1 MSVVSS
7 QLQAEIQQTK
17 PFPSVYEEV
26 ILSILRTADLIR
38 TAISEVLAPAGITMQ
53 QYNVLRILRGA
64 GDAGLPTLAI
74 GNRMIESAPGIT
86 RLLDRLEAKG
96 WILRERS
103 KIDRRVVHARIS
115 PGGLQL
121 LAGVDEPLRSSTVM
135 NPQGM
140 EQSALDQLIQQ
151 LAAMR
156 QSIRPGYPAAP
167 SHQDAQ
173 DGTIASEQQDE
184 RFEPL
189 TINQEETL

>member
-1 MSVVSS
+1 MDEVLSR
-7 QLQAEIQQTK
+7 LQAEIQQTK

-38 TAISEVLAPAGITMQ
+38 AAISEVLAPAGITMQ

-103 KIDRRVVHARIS
+103 KVDRRVVHARIS
-115 PGGLQL
+115 PEGLQL
-121 LAGVDEPLRSSTVM
+121 LAGLDEPLRSSFVM
-135 NPQGM
+135 NFQGM
-140 EQSALDQLIQQ
+140 EQSALDQLIQH

-156 QSIRPGYPAAP
+156 QSIRPGYSAVPAHQIA
-167 SHQDAQ
+167 QDA
-173 DGTIASEQQDE
+173 GIASELQD
-184 RFEPL
+184 
-189 TINQEETL
+189 